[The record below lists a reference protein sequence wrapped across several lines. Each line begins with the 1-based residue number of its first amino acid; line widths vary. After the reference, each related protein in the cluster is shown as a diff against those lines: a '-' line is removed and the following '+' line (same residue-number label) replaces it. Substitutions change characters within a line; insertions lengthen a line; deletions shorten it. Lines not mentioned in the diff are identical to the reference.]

1 MRATF
6 MNAGSLFSIGVF
18 FSLMVIGLA
27 SALPHTIITQL
38 TAQNVPLPVAQ
49 QVASIPPVGVL
60 FAAFLGYNP
69 MQQLLGGKV
78 LSSLPAHNA
87 ATLTGHS
94 FFPNLISGPFQH
106 GLMIVFWLA
115 IGMSLV
121 GAVASLA
128 RPRRQPAEAVSAQP
142 EKAPADA

>member
-27 SALPHTIITQL
+27 SALPHTIVTQL
-38 TAQNVPLPVAQ
+38 TAQNVPAGVAQ
-49 QVASIPPVGVL
+49 QVAAIPPVGVL

-69 MQQLLGGKV
+69 MQQLLGNQV
-78 LSSLPAHNA
+78 LAKLPAQNA
-87 ATLTGHS
+87 KTLTGHS
-94 FFPNLISGPFQH
+94 FFPNLISGPFHH

-115 IGMSLV
+115 IAMSVV
-121 GAVASLA
+121 GALASLA
-128 RPRRQPAEAVSAQP
+128 RPRKTAATLTAEPA
-142 EKAPADA
+142 KAPADA